1 MARNLTVEDLL
12 VLLDREEEVDGEEVI
27 MEGSDDELD
36 AEDLEYDYLD
46 QVQEE
51 ERGTVIYY
59 RRGYIDCMLLYRFS
73 L

>member
-51 ERGTVIYY
+51 EIEEVGTA
-59 RRGYIDCMLLYRFS
+59 F
-73 L
+73 